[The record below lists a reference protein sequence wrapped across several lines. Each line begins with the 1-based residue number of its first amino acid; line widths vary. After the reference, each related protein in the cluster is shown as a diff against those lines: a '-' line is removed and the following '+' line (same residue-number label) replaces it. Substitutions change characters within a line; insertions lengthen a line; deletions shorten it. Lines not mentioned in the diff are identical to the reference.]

1 LKQLSSRRKTAQ
13 ALALRARIVLECAQG
28 LENQEVAAG
37 LGVANNTVGKWR
49 RRFVER
55 RIDGLH
61 DEPRSGEPRSKSQI
75 QALDRSQ
82 PMLAERTF
90 CSAGATK
97 LKVDDGAMSLAYL
110 RTITVRGIA
119 SLSACCLRS
128 LAIGPELELPT
139 LPYPTAWCLPVRRGR
154 QTRIVVNAG
163 FVPCHARCYE
173 LTIGAFKEAEIAH
186 PIDLF
191 LRQLDDL
198 ARTKHLDLL
207 CENIGVHY
215 HAVLFIHSRADDL
228 LLPKR
233 RERMARPKR
242 FELLTPRF
250 VVRKSS
256 LI

>member
-1 LKQLSSRRKTAQ
+1 MARVMAELVLSETERAELKQLSSRRKTAQ

-37 LGVANNTVGKWR
+37 LGVAKNTVGKWR

-61 DEPRSGEPRSKSQI
+61 DEPRSGAPRSKSQI

-128 LAIGPELELPT
+128 LAIGP
-139 LPYPTAWCLPVRRGR
+139 
-154 QTRIVVNAG
+154 
-163 FVPCHARCYE
+163 
-173 LTIGAFKEAEIAH
+173 
-186 PIDLF
+186 
-191 LRQLDDL
+191 
-198 ARTKHLDLL
+198 
-207 CENIGVHY
+207 
-215 HAVLFIHSRADDL
+215 SRARASNTSLSDSMVLACSSRSSDADRCE
-228 LLPKR
+228 R
-233 RERMARPKR
+233 RFRSLSRPV
-242 FELLTPRF
+242 L
-250 VVRKSS
+250 
-256 LI
+256 